1 MFKEQKDDLESSVL
15 SDPES
20 TNRKISEKARWEDVW
35 VREAE
40 AKEFSHTRKV
50 SNI

>member
-1 MFKEQKDDLESSVL
+1 MFKERKDDLESSVL
-15 SDPES
+15 SDSES